1 MKKSLIA
8 LAALA
13 ATSAFAQSSVTLY
26 GIVEATVDVGY
37 KRIIES
43 TNTVSG
49 FNAAGA
55 ATGTSPTFTAP
66 VYVANVLTFGGAVTP
81 AAPTVNAGNTTVR
94 NEQKNGF
101 RVQDGNDQGT
111 GTSRV
116 GFRGTEDLGGGMK
129 ANFLME
135 MGIRIDDGCTTL
147 GAATTA
153 TGAATTNGTA
163 ACANGGGSGESG
175 GAMFGRN
182 AWGGISGGFGEVRLG
197 RQVLGSFGVQANS
210 WAAGSSNGLY
220 DAGSGTAPLMGG
232 VRFSNA
238 IRYMSPDFGGFK
250 GSLMFAAPETNANTS
265 TSTSAPNPALSG
277 NIVTTGGASRRT
289 GVDLALEYAN
299 GPAYIGFGYNKRD
312 AGNNTSGANPFAV
325 GGTSNF
331 TGNNVSVG
339 TITGYTL
346 GGSYDLG
353 VVKPFLNYTR
363 ATTRTNRT
371 DSLVTGSTA
380 TDNSVAA
387 SGDLSQRAVSI
398 GLRAPVGAF
407 TVIAGY
413 GRQRANGSGQQFVS
427 QASGSTSYRQATQ
440 ISQNAFQLGAQYA
453 LSKRTLLEA
462 NYGYNRTTTA
472 TDSTVAN
479 SNGATNAG
487 VSGAQS
493 FRQNDRISAFN
504 VGLKHSF

>member
-26 GIVEATVDVGY
+26 GIVEASVDVGY

-43 TNTVSG
+43 TQMVSG
-49 FNAAGA
+49 FNAAGV
-55 ATGTSPTFTAP
+55 ATGTSPNFTAP
-66 VYVANVLTFGGAVTP
+66 TYVNNVLTFGAV
-81 AAPTVNAGNTTVR
+81 ANSGNTTIR

-101 RVQDGNDQGT
+101 RIQDGNDQGT

-135 MGIRIDDGCTTL
+135 MGIRVDEGCVT
-147 GAATTA
+147 
-153 TGAATTNGTA
+153 TGAGNV
-163 ACANGGGSGESG
+163 CSSGDSG
-175 GAMFGRN
+175 GNLFGRN

-250 GSLMFAAPETNANTS
+250 GSLMFSAPETGANTS
-265 TSTSAPNPALSG
+265 TSTSAPNPAISG
-277 NIVTTGGASRRT
+277 NLVTTTGASRRT
-289 GVDLALEYAN
+289 GVDIALEYAN
-299 GPAYIGFGYNKRD
+299 GPAYVGFGYNKRD
-312 AGNNTSGANPFAV
+312 ANNNTSGANPFAV

-363 ATTRTNRT
+363 QNTRTNRT
-371 DSLVTGSTA
+371 DFLVTNSTA

-387 SGDLSQRAVSI
+387 SGDVSQRAVSI

-407 TVIAGY
+407 TVITSY
-413 GRQRANGSGQQFVS
+413 GRHRANGSGQQFVS

-487 VSGAQS
+487 ASGAQT